1 MYAIIIT
8 EWRQI
13 LGKNKLFAQS
23 GKFWTQHTQVSAFW
37 KRFALTGGAQP
48 KTTVVKK
55 SWRCHLNIEL
65 TTKMTLRPSRKRK
78 NCENSGQIQAEFQ
91 TLQSLIPGI
100 ADRVEIT
107 EVSFAK
113 NQ

>member
-1 MYAIIIT
+1 
-8 EWRQI
+8 
-13 LGKNKLFAQS
+13 
-23 GKFWTQHTQVSAFW
+23 
-37 KRFALTGGAQP
+37 
-48 KTTVVKK
+48 
-55 SWRCHLNIEL
+55 
-65 TTKMTLRPSRKRK
+65 MTLRPSRKRK

-113 NQ
+113 NQSFFQFLKTNFGFQLEIIDACVDYIESLQTQLDHHWKSGKQVKSLHQSNFVKCGGNLRHNVRMR